1 MKRQALFSTAL
12 AVVLPAVMASEGL
25 AATSTD
31 TKAAHA
37 AKSRAAASVR
47 SRPALVPQPVAA
59 PAPVPARVVAPVT
72 VPVRGGG
79 GDGDEQVIVTGT
91 RDPHARARDSIS
103 PVVVISAAQLKST
116 GQADLRDALTT
127 LIPSLTR
134 QTVGTGT
141 ANTIDS
147 INMRG
152 LTSNQTLI
160 LVDGKR
166 RHTTS
171 TVYYAPG
178 PQQGT
183 TPVDID
189 MIPVSEIDHI
199 EVLEDGAAAQYG
211 SDAIAGVIN
220 VILSHRNHGIQMSA
234 NNGGYYKGD
243 GFTSKDYIG
252 GAFEL
257 PNGGFFNLGA
267 DFKFQDH
274 AIRGG
279 WDKRTNKYDNPI
291 MSMPRAIQV
300 VLGYNMEYNINKDLT
315 LYSFSTFG
323 HKVAD
328 ALQNF
333 RTGVDVAGATFPTL
347 FPNGYVPIIQTDET
361 DYGVTVGFKGK
372 TFLGFDFDF
381 STTYGGNHNDVNIA
395 NTGSQ
400 SYLETYGYTPTE
412 FHQTAYTATQWT
424 NNLDFRR
431 SFDTGV
437 LAGPLNFSIGAEYRY
452 ETYKIGAGDYNAYYI
467 SGAQGQHAIPPGLA
481 STSSRDVTAGYIDV
495 GTELLKGWKLDLAGR
510 FEHYTDVGDTE
521 IGKVSTR
528 YDVNKYFAFRGTVSS
543 GFRAPTLAEQF
554 FSSLT
559 ESPTSASGVLG
570 VNSPGAKLLGAR
582 PLKPE
587 RSTSYSAGIILNPIK
602 NMHVSLDAY
611 QIDIRDRIVI
621 GGVYGGAMA
630 IQAMNLSGLY
640 FPSTSATATAQYET
654 NGASTRTRGLDI
666 TATYLTNLGRY
677 GRINWDAAVNF
688 NQTNI
693 THVGEDLNGNTLL
706 NAQQRSFLTSY
717 MPRNKLIFGG
727 RWTWGKLDFT
737 VHETRYGRTT
747 SNNTYWND
755 VPSSMI
761 NSVSQFLRWV
771 QTPRFQTDLA
781 IGYQVTPRLHATV
794 GGNNIGNAYPRK
806 LPYQVQYLG
815 SEIYNMD
822 VQQMGLFGGYY
833 YMQLDLTL

>member
-1 MKRQALFSTAL
+1 
-12 AVVLPAVMASEGL
+12 MASESF
-25 AATSTD
+25 AATGTD
-31 TKAAHA
+31 SRAAHA
-37 AKSRAAASVR
+37 AKSRAVASTR
-47 SRPALVPQPVAA
+47 SRVAAQPVPAMA
-59 PAPVPARVVAPVT
+59 TAPVPAAIVAPVT
-72 VPVRGGG
+72 VPVRNGG

-91 RDPHARARDSIS
+91 RDPHAKARDSIS

-291 MSMPRAIQV
+291 LSIPRAIQV

-333 RTGVDVAGATFPTL
+333 RTGVDVPGATFPTL

-372 TFLGFDFDF
+372 AFLGFDFDF

-412 FHQTAYTATQWT
+412 FHQTAYTTTQWT

-437 LAGPLNFSIGAEYRY
+437 LAGPLNFAIGAEYRY

-481 STSSRDVTAGYIDV
+481 STSNRDVTAGYIDV

-528 YDVNKYFAFRGTVSS
+528 YDVNKYVAFRGTVSS
-543 GFRAPTLAEQF
+543 GFRAPTLAEQY

-587 RSTSYSAGIILNPIK
+587 RSTSYSAGIILNPIR
-602 NMHVSLDAY
+602 NMHISLDAY

-630 IQAMNLSGLY
+630 VQAMNLSGLY

-761 NSVSQFLRWV
+761 NSVSHFLRWV

-781 IGYQVTPRLHATV
+781 IGYQVTPRLHATI

-806 LPYQVQYLG
+806 VPYQVQYLG

-833 YMQLDLTL
+833 YLQLDLSL

>member
-12 AVVLPAVMASEGL
+12 AVVLPAVMASESL
-25 AATSTD
+25 AATGAD
-31 TKAAHA
+31 RKAAHA
-37 AKSRAAASVR
+37 AR
-47 SRPALVPQPVAA
+47 SRAA
-59 PAPVPARVVAPVT
+59 PAPKPVAAMAPASAPAPARVV
-72 VPVRGGG
+72 VPVAMPARSDG
-79 GDGDEQVIVTGT
+79 GDADEQVIVTGT
-91 RDPHARARDSIS
+91 RDPHAKARDSIS

-220 VILSHRNHGIQMSA
+220 VILSHRRHGIQMSA

-243 GFTSKDYIG
+243 GFTSKDYVG

-279 WDKRTNKYDNPI
+279 WDKRTNRYDNPI
-291 MSMPRAIQV
+291 TSIPRAVQV
-300 VLGYNMEYNINKDLT
+300 VLGYNMEYNINRDLT

-333 RTGVDVAGATFPTL
+333 RTGVDVPGATFPTL

-361 DYGVTVGFKGK
+361 DYGVTVGFRGK
-372 TFLGFDFDF
+372 AFLGFDFDF

-412 FHQTAYTATQWT
+412 FHQTAYTTTQWT

-481 STSSRDVTAGYIDV
+481 STSNRDVTAGYIDV

-543 GFRAPTLAEQF
+543 GFRAPTLAEQY

-587 RSTSYSAGIILNPIK
+587 RSTSYSAGIILNPIR
-602 NMHVSLDAY
+602 NMHISLDAY

-621 GGVYGGAMA
+621 GGVYGGALA

-654 NGASTRTRGLDI
+654 NGASTRTRGMDI

-693 THVGEDLNGNTLL
+693 THVGVDLNGNTLL

-727 RWTWGKLDFT
+727 RWTWGNLDFT

-755 VPSSMI
+755 VPSSLV
-761 NSVSQFLRWV
+761 NSVSHFLRWV

-781 IGYQVTPRLHATV
+781 IGYQVTPRLHATL
-794 GGNNIGNAYPRK
+794 GANNVGNAYPRK
-806 LPYQVQYLG
+806 VPYQVQYLG
-815 SEIYNMD
+815 SEVYNMD
-822 VQQMGLFGGYY
+822 VQQMWLFGGYY

>member
-12 AVVLPAVMASEGL
+12 AVVFPAVIASEGF
-25 AATSTD
+25 AATGTN
-31 TKAAHA
+31 TKSVRAAKGHA
-37 AKSRAAASVR
+37 AAGSTPAPTAASV
-47 SRPALVPQPVAA
+47 L
-59 PAPVPARVVAPVT
+59 APVKVPAARHYAS
-72 VPVRGGG
+72 
-79 GDGDEQVIVTGT
+79 GDAEEQVIVTGT

-220 VILSHRNHGIQMSA
+220 VILTHRKHGIQMSA

-252 GAFEL
+252 AGFAL
-257 PNGGFFNLGA
+257 PNDGFFNLGA

-279 WDKRTNKYDNPI
+279 WDKRTNRYDNPI
-291 MSMPRAIQV
+291 MSMPRAVQV
-300 VLGYNMEYNINKDLT
+300 VLGYNMEYNVENGLT

-333 RTGVDVAGATFPTL
+333 RTGVDVPGATFPTL

-372 TFLGFDFDF
+372 AFLGFDFDL

-400 SYLETYGYTPTE
+400 SFLQTYGYTPTE

-452 ETYKIGAGDYNAYYI
+452 ETYKIGAGDYDAYYI

-495 GTELLKGWKLDLAGR
+495 GTEFLKGWKADFAGR

-528 YDVNKYFAFRGTVSS
+528 YDLNRYLAVRGTVSS
-543 GFRAPTLAEQF
+543 GFRAPTLAEQN

-570 VNSPGAKLLGAR
+570 VHSPGARLLGAR

-587 RSTSYSAGIILNPIK
+587 RSTSFSAGIILNPIP

-621 GGVYGGAMA
+621 GGVYGGAKA
-630 IQAMNLSGLY
+630 IQAMELSGLF

-654 NGASTRTRGLDI
+654 NGASTRTRGMDV

-688 NQTNI
+688 NQTNVRS
-693 THVGEDLNGNTLL
+693 VGTDLNGNTLL

-727 RWTWGKLDFT
+727 RWTWGKLDFS

-755 VPSSMI
+755 VPASMV
-761 NSVSQFLRWV
+761 NSVTQFLRWV

-781 IGYQVTPRLHATV
+781 IGYQVTPRLHATL
-794 GGNNIGNAYPRK
+794 GANNVGNAYPRK
-806 LPYQVQYLG
+806 LPYAVQYLG

-833 YMQLDLTL
+833 YMQLDLSL